1 MMEINKYVAPNSFD
15 EVYNLLQDNK
25 LNKIIGGGAWLKIS
39 MKKADTLIGL
49 ENLNLDYIKEENE
62 FFEIGAMTPLRKIEL
77 NKDIRTLFSGFFNE
91 AISKIMGVTVRNI
104 ATIGGSIMG
113 KFAFSDLLPVLVVL
127 DVRLKFYKI
136 GELSFYEFLQMA
148 KIPNDILL
156 SIKVSKGNGLGYF
169 HKVSKTHLDFAI
181 LNLAVV
187 RTDRFKIAVGSR
199 PRITKL
205 LVNTNNFLNSQ
216 AVINDDVL
224 LQAIEIALEE
234 ADLGDNLKASKE
246 YREVLLKS
254 YLKRALKQVIR

>member
-156 SIKVSKGNGLGYF
+156 SIKVSK
-169 HKVSKTHLDFAI
+169 THLDFAI

>member
-1 MMEINKYVAPNSFD
+1 
-15 EVYNLLQDNK
+15 
-25 LNKIIGGGAWLKIS
+25 
-39 MKKADTLIGL
+39 
-49 ENLNLDYIKEENE
+49 
-62 FFEIGAMTPLRKIEL
+62 
-77 NKDIRTLFSGFFNE
+77 
-91 AISKIMGVTVRNI
+91 
-104 ATIGGSIMG
+104 
-113 KFAFSDLLPVLVVL
+113 
-127 DVRLKFYKI
+127 
-136 GELSFYEFLQMA
+136 
-148 KIPNDILL
+148 
-156 SIKVSKGNGLGYF
+156 
-169 HKVSKTHLDFAI
+169 
-181 LNLAVV
+181 LAVV